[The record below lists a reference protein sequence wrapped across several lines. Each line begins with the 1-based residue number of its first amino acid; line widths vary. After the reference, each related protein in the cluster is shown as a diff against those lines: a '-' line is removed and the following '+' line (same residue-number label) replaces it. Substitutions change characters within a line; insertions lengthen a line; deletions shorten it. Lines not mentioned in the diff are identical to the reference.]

1 MCKQTVQP
9 INLPAIGERLWRAL
23 NLRGG
28 INPDGLGSVVQA
40 DVMVADLTR
49 PEYAWLGREKRYAG
63 TGIASAVAAQNSQF
77 ELRNNAGSNTLVV
90 VDQLELMPGANTGV
104 GIFLSTVT
112 NLGLAQSSRT
122 QAQDARQEEAGVLST
137 PSPQAL
143 IFIGASVFAIPG
155 SAWFYTGFANVRYQ
169 VPFGPIVLKP
179 GTFLR
184 IVAGTTNV
192 SLEVNCSWRERPP
205 TQSEL

>member
-9 INLPAIGERLWRAL
+9 INLPAIGERLWRYL

-28 INPDGLGSVVQA
+28 NPDGLGSVVSA
-40 DVMVADLTR
+40 DITVADLTR
-49 PEYAWLGREKRYAG
+49 PEFAWLGREKRYAG
-63 TGIASAVAAQNSQF
+63 TGVASAVAAQNSQF
-77 ELRNNAGSNTLVV
+77 ELRNNAGTGMLII
-90 VDQLELMPGANTGV
+90 VDSLEIFPGAATGV

-112 NLGLAQSSRT
+112 NLGLAQSSRV

-137 PSPQAL
+137 PSPQGL
-143 IFIGASVFAIPG
+143 IFIGASAFPIPG
-155 SAWFYTGFANVRYQ
+155 SAWFYTASASARYV

-184 IVAGTTNV
+184 IVNGTTNV
-192 SLEVNCSWRERPP
+192 SLEVNCKWRERPP
-205 TQSEL
+205 APSEL